1 MSLREQN
8 QSNIVLRNIIRSYYR
23 KRPLQPPSEIHK
35 REIALESLEDGV
47 YLRHLSFAYMDRL
60 YDYILSK
67 KTPLHLYYSS
77 ALYENP
83 SAQPMEAKGWI
94 GSELIFDIDADK
106 YPGCGESYYV
116 CLKENQVYDTKPESC
131 KGGGRPLE
139 IPLLT
144 WDCVTRALQDAF
156 KLKDILT
163 SDLGFKDVKI
173 FFSGNRGF
181 HVRVSDEM
189 VLSLNSEER
198 RLIAD
203 YVSCENIDL
212 ERVFP
217 AYRIRREERVVFSNM
232 EYGLRRRV
240 KIEAEKAGILRK
252 DRLKNEELYTIS
264 LDELSSILQSVCVPI
279 DKVVTMDLSRLSRFV
294 GSLNC
299 KSGLKIVE
307 VSDLS
312 KFAELTYKDL
322 SPFKGKIS
330 ITPVI
335 DFQGLPI
342 YGNRIDLRRGVK
354 MELDAEDALYVVLK
368 GLAHIYSLKS
378 LEVKA

>member
-1 MSLREQN
+1 M
-8 QSNIVLRNIIRSYYR
+8 RNIIRNYYR
-23 KRPLQPPSEIHK
+23 KRPLQPPLEIHK

-60 YDYILSK
+60 YDYILNN

-106 YPGCGESYYV
+106 YQGCSESYYICV
-116 CLKENQVYDTKPESC
+116 KDNQVFNAKPDSCES
-131 KGGGRPLE
+131 GGKPLE
-139 IPLLT
+139 IPLVS
-144 WDCVTRALQDAF
+144 WNCIKRALQDAV
-156 KLKDILT
+156 KLRDILMT
-163 SDLGFKDVKI
+163 DLGFKDVKI

-181 HVRVSDEM
+181 HVRVSDEA
-189 VLSLNSEER
+189 VLALNSEER

-203 YVSCENIDL
+203 YVSCENLDQG
-212 ERVFP
+212 RVFP
-217 AYRIRREERVVFSNM
+217 TQKFKREERVVFSNV

-240 KIEAEKAGILRK
+240 KDEAGKAGILRK
-252 DRLKNEELYTIS
+252 DRLRNEEVFTIS
-264 LDELSSILQSVCVPI
+264 VDELLQILPSVCVTI

-299 KSGLKIVE
+299 KSGLKVVE
-307 VSDLS
+307 VTDVS
-312 KFAELTYKDL
+312 KFMDYTYKDL

-330 ITPVI
+330 ITPLV
-335 DFQGLPI
+335 DFPGLPI

-354 MELDAEDALYVVLK
+354 VELDAEDALYVVLK
-368 GLAHIYSLKS
+368 GLAHIYSIKS

>member
-1 MSLREQN
+1 MSLRD
-8 QSNIVLRNIIRSYYR
+8 QSNIVLRNIIRNYYR
-23 KRPLQPPSEIHK
+23 KRPLQPPLEIHK
-35 REIALESLEDGV
+35 REIALESLEDGA

-60 YDYILSK
+60 YDYILNN

-94 GSELIFDIDADK
+94 GSEVIFDIDADK
-106 YPGCGESYYV
+106 YQGCSESYYICV
-116 CLKENQVYDTKPESC
+116 KDNQVFNAKPDSCES
-131 KGGGRPLE
+131 GGKPLE
-139 IPLLT
+139 IPLVS
-144 WDCVTRALQDAF
+144 WNCIKRALQDAV
-156 KLKDILT
+156 KLRDILT
-163 SDLGFKDVKI
+163 TDLGFKDVKI

-181 HVRVSDEM
+181 HVRVSDEA
-189 VLSLNSEER
+189 VLALNSEER

-203 YVSCENIDL
+203 YVSCENLDQ

-217 AYRIRREERVVFSNM
+217 TQKFKREERVVFSNV

-240 KIEAEKAGILRK
+240 KDEAGKAGILRK
-252 DRLKNEELYTIS
+252 DRLRNEEVFTIS
-264 LDELSSILQSVCVPI
+264 VDELLQILPSVCVTI

-299 KSGLKIVE
+299 KSGLKVVE
-307 VSDLS
+307 VTDVS
-312 KFAELTYKDL
+312 KFMDYTYKDL

-330 ITPVI
+330 ITPLV
-335 DFQGLPI
+335 DFPGLPI

-354 MELDAEDALYVVLK
+354 VELDAEDALYVVLK
-368 GLAHIYSLKS
+368 GLANIYSIKS